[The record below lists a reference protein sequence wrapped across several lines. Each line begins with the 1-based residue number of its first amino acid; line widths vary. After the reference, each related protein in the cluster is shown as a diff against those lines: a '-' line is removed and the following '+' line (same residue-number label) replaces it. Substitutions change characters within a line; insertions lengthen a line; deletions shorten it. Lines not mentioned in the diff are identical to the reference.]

1 MRLLP
6 ASLGIALVPI
16 AYLTL
21 RSLGCRPATSLLASL
36 LLTFEN
42 GLITQSRLV
51 LLDSPLLFFTGLSTF
66 FWVGFCA
73 EDGRKAGSSCGG
85 PFCRTWWAWL
95 AMTGVS
101 LGATLSCKWV
111 GLFTIATVGLA
122 TIEQLWQIL
131 GDTRVPMKSILR
143 HFVARAICLI
153 AIPTFV
159 YMFWFWIHF
168 MVLSHSGDG
177 DGFMS
182 SEFQHTL
189 NGHGMPDTYADVMLG
204 SRVTLRHL
212 HTQGGYLHSHPHM
225 YPGGSKQQQI
235 TLYPHKD
242 DNNDWIV
249 LNETQVIG
257 KESDPQKHGALTYV
271 TDKMFI
277 RLHHPPSGKKLH
289 SHDIRPPV
297 SEVDF
302 QNEVSAYG
310 FPDFDGDANDN
321 FQVEIEADETDS
333 RDRHAKKRLRALR
346 TKFRLR
352 HVLTGCYLFSHK
364 VKLPEWGFDQQ
375 EVTCNKNPTKENS
388 IWFIETN
395 RHDLSMQF

>member
-1 MRLLP
+1 
-6 ASLGIALVPI
+6 
-16 AYLTL
+16 
-21 RSLGCRPATSLLASL
+21 
-36 LLTFEN
+36 
-42 GLITQSRLV
+42 
-51 LLDSPLLFFTGLSTF
+51 
-66 FWVGFCA
+66 
-73 EDGRKAGSSCGG
+73 
-85 PFCRTWWAWL
+85 
-95 AMTGVS
+95 
-101 LGATLSCKWV
+101 
-111 GLFTIATVGLA
+111 
-122 TIEQLWQIL
+122 
-131 GDTRVPMKSILR
+131 
-143 HFVARAICLI
+143 
-153 AIPTFV
+153 
-159 YMFWFWIHF
+159 
-168 MVLSHSGDG
+168 
-177 DGFMS
+177 
-182 SEFQHTL
+182 
-189 NGHGMPDTYADVMLG
+189 MLG
-204 SRVTLRHL
+204 SRITIRHL

-257 KESDPQKHGALTYV
+257 KETDPQTHGPLVHV

-310 FPDFDGDANDN
+310 FPDFEGDANDN
-321 FQVEIEADETDS
+321 FQVEIENDETDS

-395 RHDLSMQF
+395 THELSMCHGHHARDHGARHSDIATPLCSASKGREAQLS